1 MIVKKTKRLLAFIG
15 AVLILA
21 PMALAY
27 AAEDG
32 SHSTYTYNYDY
43 WTDIRESPDAYRVAT
58 VVRSSDLALGGKAMS
73 APQSL
78 FVLQNYGEEQA
89 DNRVFIADRGNNRI
103 LELTRKDEGFVCSRI
118 IDHAVV
124 PEELREEFLKTT
136 DLMLDENGY
145 RYRDEAG
152 NLYLKPAANSSAEIG
167 AMILTPEGITSFNGP
182 NDMAVAFMEDEE
194 GNRTEYMWV
203 ADTSNNRVLKIDI
216 SKDEPVYVSQFVKPV
231 DATFDQNQSFLPNKI
246 VVDSSGRVFVQATNV
261 NKGLV
266 KFEANGVFT
275 GFIGANQVVYNLW
288 DYIWK
293 TFFTT
298 KEQRSQQASFVPTEY
313 QNVYMDKSGFIYAT
327 NISFSEYDLLY
338 DNAKPIRRLNAV
350 GTDILIKNDRYPP
363 IGDLDWVEQST
374 DHGPSKFYDV
384 TVLENDMY
392 VAIDRTRG
400 RLFGYDPQGIM
411 LWAFGM
417 SGVSSDGSFNK
428 AVSIEHMGYDLLVL
442 DELDC
447 SVTVFTPT
455 EYGNLIYK
463 ASEEYL
469 DGDYDGSAATWQE
482 VMKYNPNY
490 TLAIIGIGRSEMRE
504 AADLATTQERSAK
517 YSDAMEHFKNAHDRE
532 NYGRAFR
539 YYRKEWVEQ
548 NIGWIVLVLAVLLL
562 IPVIKRT
569 IEKIK
574 WEVAAY
580 ESRQVRK

>member
-1 MIVKKTKRLLAFIG
+1 MTVKKTKRLLAFI
-15 AVLILA
+15 AVLLILM
-21 PMALAY
+21 PMTLAY

-43 WTDIRESPDAYRVAT
+43 WSEIRESPDAYRVST
-58 VVRSSDLALGGKAMS
+58 VIRSSDLDLGGVAMAS
-73 APQSL
+73 PQSL
-78 FVLQNYGEEQA
+78 FALESEGKVY
-89 DNRVFIADRGNNRI
+89 IADRGNNRI
-103 LELTRKDEGFVCSRI
+103 LELTRKGREFVCSRI
-118 IDHAVV
+118 IDHARV
-124 PEELREEFLKTT
+124 PEELREVFLKDT
-136 DLMLDENGY
+136 DLMLAENGR
-145 RYRDEAG
+145 RYRDDAG

-167 AMILTPEGITSFNGP
+167 AMILTPDGITRLNTP
-182 NDMAVAFMEDEE
+182 NDMAVVVMTDEE
-194 GNRTEYMWV
+194 GKETTYMWI
-203 ADTSNNRVLKIDI
+203 ADTNNNRVLKIDI
-216 SKDEPVYVSQFVKPV
+216 TGDEPVFVSQFIKPT
-231 DATFDQNQSFLPNKI
+231 DATFDQNQAFLPNKI
-246 VVDSSGRVFVQATNV
+246 VVDSSGRVFVQATNI

-266 KFEANGVFT
+266 KFEADGEFT
-275 GFIGANQVVYNLW
+275 GFIGANPVVYNLW

-313 QNVYMDKSGFIYAT
+313 QNVYIDKSGFIYAT

-350 GTDILIKNDRYPP
+350 GSDILIKNDRYPP

-384 TVLENDMY
+384 TVLDNDMY

-417 SGVSSDGSFNK
+417 SGVSADGSFNR
-428 AVSIEHMGYDLLVL
+428 AVSIEHLGYDLLVL

-455 EYGNLIYK
+455 DYGKLIYQ

-469 DGDYDGSAATWQE
+469 DGLYDKSAETWQQ

-504 AADLATTQERSAK
+504 AAELSTSKERITK
-517 YSDAMEHFKNAHDRE
+517 YADAMEHFKNAHDRE

-548 NIGWIVLVLAVLLL
+548 NLWWIIVILAVLLL
-562 IPVIKRT
+562 IPVVKRT
-569 IEKIK
+569 IQKVK